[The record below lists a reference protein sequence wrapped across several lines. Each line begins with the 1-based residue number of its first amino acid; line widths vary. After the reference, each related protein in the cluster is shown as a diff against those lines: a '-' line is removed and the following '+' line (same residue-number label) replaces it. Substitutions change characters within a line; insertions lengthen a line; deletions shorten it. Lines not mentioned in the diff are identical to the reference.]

1 MPTPPGP
8 PAADTPAPPA
18 RATAAST
25 ETPGPPADRAGRFRL
40 PRHARRIWLI
50 AHVALSVGWL
60 GLTAGVLALGIA
72 GRFSDDPETVKAA
85 YLAQQIFADW
95 LLIPVSLLS
104 LLTGVV
110 LSLGTSW
117 GFHRYRWVVT
127 KFWLTLAATLASIFA
142 LRAFIHDAAGQVA
155 AGTVPPDGRAPHV
168 LVIAPSVALTIYL
181 TATILSVVK
190 PWGMTRRGTRLAA
203 AARAGRTRPSGGG
216 SPTGTA
222 AKPATTPS
230 AKSTGT
236 GTATGATVETAAD
249 TTPDTDTAAAQRP
262 GR

>member
-8 PAADTPAPPA
+8 PAADTSAPPTG
-18 RATAAST
+18 ATAGEPPVA
-25 ETPGPPADRAGRFRL
+25 PDAPPADRAGRLRL
-40 PRHARRIWLI
+40 PRHARRVWLVV
-50 AHVALSVGWL
+50 HVAFSVGWL

-72 GRFSDDPETVKAA
+72 GRFSDDPDTVRAA

-95 LLIPVSLLS
+95 LLIPVSLVS
-104 LLTGVV
+104 LLSGVL
-110 LSLGTSW
+110 LSLGTTW
-117 GFHRYRWVVT
+117 GLLRYRWVAT

-181 TATILSVVK
+181 VATVLSVVK
-190 PWGMTRRGTRLAA
+190 PWGMTKRGRRLAA
-203 AARAGRTRPSGGG
+203 EARAARTKRP
-216 SPTGTA
+216 
-222 AKPATTPS
+222 
-230 AKSTGT
+230 
-236 GTATGATVETAAD
+236 
-249 TTPDTDTAAAQRP
+249 AAAAP

>member
-1 MPTPPGP
+1 MSTPPGP
-8 PAADTPAPPA
+8 PAADTSVPPG
-18 RATAAST
+18 RATAATT
-25 ETPGPPADRAGRFRL
+25 ETPEPPADRAARFRL
-40 PRHARRIWLI
+40 PRHARRIWLV

-72 GRFSDDPETVKAA
+72 GRFSDDPDTVKAA
-85 YLAQQIFADW
+85 YLAQEIFADW

-104 LLTGVV
+104 LLSGLV
-110 LSLGTSW
+110 LSLGTTW
-117 GFHRYRWVVT
+117 GLLKYRWVVT

-155 AGTVPPDGRAPHV
+155 AGTVPPDGRSPHV

-181 TATILSVVK
+181 TATILSVLK

-203 AARAGRTRPSGGG
+203 AARAGRVRPAGAGSGSDPAAARNARSAPGAEDAPG
-216 SPTGTA
+216 AKDAAAPGTA
-222 AKPATTPS
+222 
-230 AKSTGT
+230 
-236 GTATGATVETAAD
+236 
-249 TTPDTDTAAAQRP
+249 DTDAAAVRP

>member
-8 PAADTPAPPA
+8 PAAATSVPPTG
-18 RATAAST
+18 ATAGESPVA
-25 ETPGPPADRAGRFRL
+25 PDAPPADRAGRLRL
-40 PRHARRIWLI
+40 PRHARRVWLVV
-50 AHVALSVGWL
+50 HVAFSVGWL

-72 GRFSDDPETVKAA
+72 GRFSDDPDTVRAA

-95 LLIPVSLLS
+95 LLIPVSLVS
-104 LLTGVV
+104 LLSGVL
-110 LSLGTSW
+110 LSLGTTW
-117 GFHRYRWVVT
+117 GLLRYRWVAT

-181 TATILSVVK
+181 VATVLSVVK
-190 PWGMTRRGTRLAA
+190 PWGMTKRGRRLAA
-203 AARAGRTRPSGGG
+203 EARAARTKRP
-216 SPTGTA
+216 
-222 AKPATTPS
+222 
-230 AKSTGT
+230 
-236 GTATGATVETAAD
+236 
-249 TTPDTDTAAAQRP
+249 AAAAP

>member
-8 PAADTPAPPA
+8 PAADTPAPPSGSA
-18 RATAAST
+18 AGEPPAAPTA
-25 ETPGPPADRAGRFRL
+25 PDGPPADRAGRLRL
-40 PRHARRIWLI
+40 PRHARRVWLVV
-50 AHVALSVGWL
+50 HVACSVGWL

-72 GRFSDDPETVKAA
+72 GRFSDDPDTVRAA
-85 YLAQQIFADW
+85 YLAQRIFADW

-104 LLTGVV
+104 LLSGVL
-110 LSLGTSW
+110 LSLGTTW
-117 GFHRYRWVVT
+117 GLLRHRWVAT

-181 TATILSVVK
+181 FATVLSVVK
-190 PWGMTRRGTRLAA
+190 PWGMTKRGRRLAA
-203 AARAGRTRPSGGG
+203 EARAARTGRP
-216 SPTGTA
+216 
-222 AKPATTPS
+222 
-230 AKSTGT
+230 
-236 GTATGATVETAAD
+236 
-249 TTPDTDTAAAQRP
+249 AAAP

>member
-8 PAADTPAPPA
+8 PAAATSAPPTG
-18 RATAAST
+18 ATAGEPPVA
-25 ETPGPPADRAGRFRL
+25 PDAPPADRAGRLRL
-40 PRHARRIWLI
+40 PRHARRVWLVV
-50 AHVALSVGWL
+50 HVAFSVGWL

-72 GRFSDDPETVKAA
+72 GRFSDDPDTVRAA

-95 LLIPVSLLS
+95 LLIPVSLVS
-104 LLTGVV
+104 LLSGVL
-110 LSLGTSW
+110 LSLGTTW
-117 GFHRYRWVVT
+117 GLLRYRWVAT

-181 TATILSVVK
+181 VATVLSVVK
-190 PWGMTRRGTRLAA
+190 PWGMTKRGRRLAA
-203 AARAGRTRPSGGG
+203 EARAARTKRP
-216 SPTGTA
+216 
-222 AKPATTPS
+222 
-230 AKSTGT
+230 
-236 GTATGATVETAAD
+236 
-249 TTPDTDTAAAQRP
+249 AAAAP